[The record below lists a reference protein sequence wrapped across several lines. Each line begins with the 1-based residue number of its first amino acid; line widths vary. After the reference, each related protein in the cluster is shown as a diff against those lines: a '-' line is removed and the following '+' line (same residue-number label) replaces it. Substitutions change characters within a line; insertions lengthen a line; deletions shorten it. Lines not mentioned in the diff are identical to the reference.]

1 MLPFLQLHL
10 ALVLERQLKQ
20 RQIARRGALVPYYQA
35 YSATLRPWGQALLP
49 PLYVVLA
56 LDGFRP
62 LWQPDDGLVSQALWD
77 SAVLS
82 SLLPFQHS
90 LERSFYDAIATHHH
104 HALSSSPALPIPVPA
119 LAPTATEM
127 ELVFRLP
134 TSTFLCA
141 SSDPYGTCGS
151 VAPFP
156 DILHHEIGRAHV

>member
-90 LERSFYDAIATHHH
+90 LERSFYDAIATH
-104 HALSSSPALPIPVPA
+104 
-119 LAPTATEM
+119 
-127 ELVFRLP
+127 R
-134 TSTFLCA
+134 
-141 SSDPYGTCGS
+141 DRKS
-151 VAPFP
+151 V
-156 DILHHEIGRAHV
+156 V